1 MDSATIKYN
10 SHKMKAMCINE
21 RAEFVWGDVP
31 SPACHNEFDVKIR
44 IRACAINRADL
55 MQRAGIY
62 APPEGWP
69 KDWPGL
75 ECAGD
80 IVESPANGRF
90 TVGDRV
96 CALLGGG
103 GYAEEVVVPEGMV
116 MPMPKGFDYWEAAGI
131 PEVYATAYLNLK
143 IVGQIQKGETF
154 FINGGEGGLGIAT
167 TQLAKHVFRCKVV
180 AQVASDEN
188 GEFCKGIGADVVS
201 NRFKDDL
208 VKTLTENPPNVA
220 IDPVGGPLM
229 GKCIATMPY
238 RGRWISLAAMAGP
251 ETVLDVNL
259 LWRKNLRVIGSTLR
273 SRTSEEKGE
282 ILEGLVKDVWPAF
295 EARKFVPFVH
305 KVLPLTAAAE
315 GHAILERG
323 ENRGKVV
330 LTLE

>member
-1 MDSATIKYN
+1 
-10 SHKMKAMCINE
+10 MKAMCIN
-21 RAEFVWGDVP
+21 ANKEFVWQDVP
-31 SPACHNEFDVKIR
+31 DPVCHDEFNVKIK

-55 MQRAGIY
+55 MQRQGIY
-62 APPEGWP
+62 APPADWP
-69 KDWPGL
+69 QEWPGL

-80 IVESPANGRF
+80 VVECPAGGRF
-90 TVGDRV
+90 KVGDKV

-143 IVGQIQKGETF
+143 IVGDIQQGETF

-167 TQLAKHVFRCKVV
+167 IQLAKHVFGAKVV
-180 AQVASDEN
+180 AQVASDAN
-188 GEFCKGIGADVVS
+188 GEFCKSVGADVVS
-201 NRFKDDL
+201 NRFTDDL
-208 VKTLTENPPNVA
+208 VATLTANPPNVA

-238 RGRWISLAAMAGP
+238 RGRWISLASMAGP

-273 SRTSEEKGE
+273 SRTSVEKGE
-282 ILEGLVKDVWPAF
+282 ILAGLEKDVWPAF
-295 EARKFVPFVH
+295 EARAFAPFVH
-305 KVLPLTAAAE
+305 KVLPLTEAAE

-330 LTLE
+330 LTI